1 MGFAV
6 DGERNRHT
14 EHLPTLR
21 GRCLR
26 LSFSFSVPGRC
37 DRWVDLWRKNS
48 TVSRP
53 DEAPVVWRSISA
65 RPLELE
71 RSRTPRRAVTDV
83 WSRAIGASSDTQQGP
98 VLAGS
103 GNPATRSMRMTGN
116 TTTAE
121 GSGSHARDAEA
132 TTPFSRNALDDNH
145 HPASHR
151 PGPDF
156 LVFKRK
162 PAICHHRACAVRRPA
177 YVIPQTFNARPR
189 TRPSPDR
196 CGSSRSVGQA
206 GALRLLGHA
215 LLEHPLGSRFDL
227 LAGRGALIGRRLEL
241 AGSGFRSVESLLQL
255 ADPGVEA
262 GDLVR

>member
-103 GNPATRSMRMTGN
+103 GNPATRSMRMTGTRQLRRGVAATPATPRQRPPSAGTHSM
-116 TTTAE
+116 TTITRPAI
-121 GSGSHARDAEA
+121 GPARISWSSNASRQFA
-132 TTPFSRNALDDNH
+132 TTEPARCDGRLTSSPRRSTLD
-145 HPASHR
+145 R
-151 PGPDF
+151 GPGPHPIAAAAPGPS
-156 LVFKRK
+156 V
-162 PAICHHRACAVRRPA
+162 RPA
-177 YVIPQTFNARPR
+177 P
-189 TRPSPDR
+189 
-196 CGSSRSVGQA
+196 CGYLVMLCWNIRWVRASTSSQ
-206 GALRLLGHA
+206 
-215 LLEHPLGSRFDL
+215 
-227 LAGRGALIGRRLEL
+227 
-241 AGSGFRSVESLLQL
+241 VE
-255 ADPGVEA
+255 VH
-262 GDLVR
+262 